1 MPPLIHEDYFAGIG
15 GFTKASSE
23 LGIPTVKFIEID
35 KDAQKTLRSNFPGV
49 PIHEDI
55 RTHNPTPGANLYT
68 IGFPCTGTSVAGSRT
83 GLAHQESS
91 LWFEALRCIHY
102 GKPTFVVLENPDGL
116 IDRGLRA
123 VLGSLRMA
131 GYTFDNPQI
140 VSAAELGAGHQ
151 RKRVFIVSYPER
163 LRFKEQPLC
172 WTDQIRD
179 SIQKVRTKA
188 EWLLLERS
196 SNGINPRFPDG
207 LDNVP
212 LNVRRGTAGRIRS
225 RFLFGRCVTPPQA
238 TIPLLRVQYL
248 HSLIKH

>member
-1 MPPLIHEDYFAGIG
+1 MQPLIHEDYFAGIG

-49 PIHEDI
+49 PIHGDI
-55 RTHNPTPGANLYT
+55 RTHHPTPGANLYT

-83 GLAHQESS
+83 GLTHQESA
-91 LWFEALRCIHY
+91 LWFEALRCICE
-102 GKPTFVVLENPDGL
+102 GQPQFIIVENPEGL
-116 IDRGLRA
+116 VNTGLRA

-131 GYTFDNPQI
+131 GYTFDNPQLI
-140 VSAAELGAGHQ
+140 SAKELGAGHQ

-163 LRFKEQPLC
+163 LRFKGQPLC
-172 WTDQIRD
+172 WSDQIRD
-179 SIQKVRTKA
+179 SIQTVRTQA
-188 EWLLLERS
+188 RWLLLERS
-196 SNGINPRFPDG
+196 IDGINPRFPDG

-212 LNVRRGTAGRIRS
+212 LNVPKGTAGRIRS
-225 RFLFGRCVTPPQA
+225 RFLFGRSVTPPQA

-248 HSLIKH
+248 NSLIKD